1 MINIYPTTFDNKDA
15 IIEYL
20 DKYNEGKDK
29 DNQVVYT
36 DLADT
41 IMSMT
46 DGIMTGIT
54 VVLIAFAGISR
65 GAFYMYFQNKE
76 DIFVYII
83 SGYAGEL
90 AFNVVKGTN
99 KEKNNIFDFSLMIFD
114 YLTNDKMEK
123 ESKEIVGLILTKID
137 INLINHFINFQNDEV
152 KLELI
157 NKYINTDNLNFN
169 DNKELIYISDI
180 VFSSLVSEML
190 FVFLGKN
197 NASLG
202 RENLR
207 NKLKFI
213 KNGVLKK

>member
-29 DNQVVYT
+29 DSQVVYT

-99 KEKNNIFDFSLMIFD
+99 KEKNNITTTPLLDANSNGFGIISSLMNPF
-114 YLTNDKMEK
+114 N
-123 ESKEIVGLILTKID
+123 ILTIWYTLSSF
-137 INLINHFINFQNDEV
+137 LIKKQNTLV
-152 KLELI
+152 K
-157 NKYINTDNLNFN
+157 N
-169 DNKELIYISDI
+169 
-180 VFSSLVSEML
+180 
-190 FVFLGKN
+190 
-197 NASLG
+197 
-202 RENLR
+202 
-207 NKLKFI
+207 
-213 KNGVLKK
+213 